1 MLSDE
6 TWPNVLGV
14 SMFRKLTSIP
24 LSWRMAEAYD
34 SRQWKQKSRDRLRKS
49 VPAPFVLQCCCDTPG
64 MPSDY
69 RVGLHELGDG
79 CFAYL
84 QPDGS
89 WGWSN
94 AGLVVGDGASL
105 LVDTLFDLKLTGRML
120 DAMSSTT
127 RTAPIAT
134 LVNTH
139 ANGDHCY
146 GNQLVDQAEI
156 IASVA
161 TAHEMSEVPPSM
173 MAALNAAPGE
183 VGELFRS
190 FFGAFDFAD
199 IEVRMPTRTFER
211 RLDVEVGGRLVEL
224 IEVGPAHTA
233 GDTIVHVPDAKT
245 VYTGDILFIGGT
257 PIVWAGPLSNW
268 VAACELMLGMDVET
282 VVPGHGP
289 ITDKRG
295 IAEVRDYLAFVDAE
309 ATARHDA
316 GVDAWD
322 AAREIARSIGERDE
336 FGSWGEFGRIAVNV
350 ETVYRS
356 LDPGHSTPDVVEQF
370 RRMARIEAG
379 LEA

>member
-1 MLSDE
+1 M
-6 TWPNVLGV
+6 
-14 SMFRKLTSIP
+14 
-24 LSWRMAEAYD
+24 
-34 SRQWKQKSRDRLRKS
+34 S

-120 DAMSSTT
+120 AAMSSTT